1 MSSEVGTLNLSV
13 PFVGNA
19 SLTGQSLQVPEGW
32 GRAGSRRSQVG
43 EAAGSPASRLLR
55 IGYETGG
62 L

>member
-1 MSSEVGTLNLSV
+1 LNLSV